1 MKIAEDLDRAIWKVY
16 QSIPMYSSNPE
27 DLIKP
32 IRDFVNQQ
40 VAAERERIKVSL
52 KTLLRAAWW
61 LGADNHDNPQS
72 GFENWYEREQPI
84 KKLIDSL

>member
-1 MKIAEDLDRAIWKVY
+1 MKTAEDFLRKFKVIEGTLIPGSAIEAAMQQY
-16 QSIPMYSSNPE
+16 AA
-27 DLIKP
+27 
-32 IRDFVNQQ
+32 QQ